1 MNMITYLTER
11 ITIDPE
17 ICNGQPIIRGMR
29 ITVKTVLDFLSAGTT
44 TEELLYQY
52 PALEI
57 EDIEACISF
66 KNSYL

>member
-1 MNMITYLTER
+1 MTRYLTQR
-11 ITIDPE
+11 IAADPE

-44 TEELLYQY
+44 TEELLQQY
-52 PALEI
+52 PSLEK

>member
-29 ITVKTVLDFLSAGTT
+29 ITVKTVLGFLSAGTT

-57 EDIEACISF
+57 EDIEACIGF